1 MAQEYDNTN
10 SILVA
15 KNDKK
20 GNEKAPD
27 YRIALDVEGSP
38 FVGGLW
44 LRKSDKFITDANPSG
59 AYMSGKVEPKRV
71 TGESVSQPVKIS
83 NTNVPK
89 EEDFEDS
96 IPF

>member
-10 SILVA
+10 AILVT

-27 YRIALDVEGSP
+27 YRITLDVDGSP
-38 FVGGLW
+38 FTGGIW
-44 LRKSDKFITDANPSG
+44 LRKSDKFISDVNPTG

-71 TGESVSQPVKIS
+71 NGEQSKPVSKADPM
-83 NTNVPK
+83 
-89 EEDFEDS
+89 DDLDS
-96 IPF
+96 EIPF